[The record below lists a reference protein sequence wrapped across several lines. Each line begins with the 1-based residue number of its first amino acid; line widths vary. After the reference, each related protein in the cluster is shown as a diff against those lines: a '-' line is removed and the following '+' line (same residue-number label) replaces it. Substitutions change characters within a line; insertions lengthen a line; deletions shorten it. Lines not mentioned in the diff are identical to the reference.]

1 VTVAQT
7 PDRDPGR
14 GTRGGRRGP
23 GFAGAAGLMVLA
35 LALGAVAAVMVAGGG
50 DDAAE
55 PAPEPY
61 SVVVPAG
68 TSARVAAGE
77 PVELIPSDL
86 QLPVGTE
93 LVIEN
98 RDVETQEV
106 GPFVV
111 RAGETLR
118 HTFATRGVY
127 AGACTVHPDGQITI
141 TVF

>member
-1 VTVAQT
+1 MQT
-7 PDRDPGR
+7 PEQHPGR
-14 GTRGGRRGP
+14 GARGGRRRPGP
-23 GFAGAAGLMVLA
+23 VGAAGLVVLA
-35 LALGAVAAVMVAGGG
+35 LALGALVAVMVAGGG
-50 DDAAE
+50 GDAA
-55 PAPEPY
+55 APEPEAY

-77 PVELIPSDL
+77 PVELIPADL
-86 QLPVGTE
+86 QVPVGTE

-98 RDVETQEV
+98 QDVETQEV

-118 HTFATRGVY
+118 HTFSTRGVY